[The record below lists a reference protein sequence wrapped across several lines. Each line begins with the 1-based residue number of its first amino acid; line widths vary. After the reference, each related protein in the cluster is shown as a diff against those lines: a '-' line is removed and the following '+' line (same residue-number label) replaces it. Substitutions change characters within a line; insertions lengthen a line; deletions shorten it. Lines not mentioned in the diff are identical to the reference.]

1 MKEILINCGAVQT
14 SGVILNGGE
23 LEDVFVEHDGCGG
36 VGNIYKG
43 TVDNVVPGM
52 QSAFIDIGLDKNAF
66 LFAADISVPEISREG
81 RTDIRRLVRKGQD
94 VIVQVTKEA
103 QGAKGARVTTAVT
116 VPGRKLVLMPTLDYI
131 GISKKIEDETEKAR
145 LSGLVSLLKAPDH
158 GYIVRTD
165 AQGAGEEE
173 LKAEMAYLEEQWSE
187 ICKTAR
193 GKNAPALLYSEDSLL
208 LTVLRDYCDSTV
220 DRIVIN
226 NKTVFDEALKTA
238 SVMAPALREKIF
250 FRQGNLFAEAGIE
263 TKLKKLLQ
271 RRVWLDNGAYLIL
284 DYTEALTVIDV
295 NTGKFTGDY
304 DLQKTILRTNL
315 LAAKEIARQLRLR
328 AIGGIIV
335 IDFIDMETDEDRAA
349 VLKALEEAAA
359 GDKIK
364 TNILGFAPLGLV
376 EVTRKKTRL
385 SLADSMQRLCPYCEG
400 DGRILNEKTI
410 VNSLLFEL
418 ERCVKNNETDCAV
431 LRLNPYICAA
441 LKQQGEVLREHFP
454 HLSVFVRE
462 DPGMHIEDYN
472 ITPIRKEEEMADRE
486 GLVRIL

>member
-14 SGVILNGGE
+14 GAVILNGGE
-23 LEDVFVEHDGCGG
+23 LEDVFVEHDGSGG

-66 LFAADISVPEISREG
+66 LFAGDISAAEETREKKA
-81 RTDIRRLVRKGQD
+81 DIRRLVCKGQD

-116 VPGRKLVLMPTLDYI
+116 IPGRKLVLMPMLDYI
-131 GISKKIEDETEKAR
+131 GISKKIEDEEEKAR
-145 LSGLVSLLKAPDH
+145 LNGLVSSLKGSDY

-173 LKAEMAYLEEQWSE
+173 LKNEMSYLERQWQE
-187 ICKTAR
+187 ICKTAKT
-193 GKNAPALLYSEDSLL
+193 KNAPILLYREDSLL
-208 LTVLRDYCDSTV
+208 LTILRDYCDNTV

-226 NKTVFDEALKTA
+226 NQELFQEAVETA
-238 SVMAPALREKIF
+238 SVMAPALRDKIV
-250 FRQGNLFAEAGIE
+250 FRQGNLFAQAGIE

-271 RRVWLDNGAYLIL
+271 RRVWLDNGAYLMI

-335 IDFIDMETDEDRAA
+335 IDFIDMENDADREA
-349 VLKALEEAAA
+349 VLKALEEASA

-385 SLADSMQRLCPYCEG
+385 SLADSMQHLCPYCEG

-410 VNSLLFEL
+410 VNGLLFEL
-418 ERCVKNNETDCAV
+418 ERCVENHEVNCAV
-431 LRLNPYICAA
+431 LRLNPYISAV
-441 LKQQGEVLREHFP
+441 LKRQNDVLRQYFSNV
-454 HLSVFVRE
+454 SVFVRE
-462 DPGMHIEDYN
+462 DAGMHVEDYN
-472 ITPIRKEEEMADRE
+472 ITPIRKGEEMADRE
-486 GLVRIL
+486 GLVKIL